1 MRLTYLDW
9 AVVNKQAVQLLEG
22 LTSAIRLAEDN
33 VGNSPA
39 LRVRSI
45 GDLDLLDRTN
55 GLNKVLLRN
64 RWIS

>member
-9 AVVNKQAVQLLEG
+9 AVVNKQTVQLLEG

-33 VGNSPA
+33 VGNSTT

-64 RWIS
+64 RWVS

>member
-1 MRLTYLDW
+1 VRLTYLDW
-9 AVVNKQAVQLLEG
+9 AVVNKQTVQLLEG

-33 VGNSPA
+33 VGNSTT

-64 RWIS
+64 RWVS